1 MPYNYKIAPIHSAEA
16 KVFANWVA
24 LREDVTSLVPL
35 IYLEYYLSSEIARRT
50 ERSEYDLND
59 LYMYTDIHC
68 HLNLKDYGSVDE
80 LIQSC
85 LNSGVDRI
93 VTVGFDVP
101 SSEMCKNIAE
111 WYDQVYFTAGL
122 HPTELAR
129 CSFSDLQRIE
139 ELCAHPKCIGIGEI
153 GLDYHYPDT
162 DKERQHQFFKAQLEL
177 ASKLKMPVQIH
188 SRDCAEDTLN
198 FLKDNRA
205 LLANG
210 FLLHCYSYSPEM
222 VGDFLSLGA
231 YFSFGG
237 TSTYKRSK
245 KPRRAIAAI
254 PVDRL
259 LTETDSPYLSPS
271 SAFGQFPNTP
281 RSIPEI
287 TRNMAEIKGI
297 GEREMCYVVRDNAER
312 LFPKLKNESAN
323 KI

>member
-1 MPYNYKIAPIHSAEA
+1 
-16 KVFANWVA
+16 
-24 LREDVTSLVPL
+24 
-35 IYLEYYLSSEIARRT
+35 
-50 ERSEYDLND
+50 
-59 LYMYTDIHC
+59 MYTDIHC

-93 VTVGFDVP
+93 VTVGFDVS

-198 FLKDNRA
+198 FLKANRA
-205 LLANG
+205 LIANG

-254 PVDRL
+254 PVVRL

-287 TRNMAEIKGI
+287 TNGRCAMLCATMPSGS
-297 GEREMCYVVRDNAER
+297 
-312 LFPKLKNESAN
+312 FPN
-323 KI
+323 